1 MSDLARARGYY
12 VRDYL
17 SYLAVE
23 RNLASRTLKEY
34 GDDLKL
40 FVDYFGVFFDDGLEL
55 GSIDERSLRE
65 FLAYLKV
72 ERKYTARA
80 LNRKI
85 ACLRGYFTFLT
96 KEGYIKRSPAADLH
110 SVKLPRLLPKV
121 LTVDEVSELLEPEP
135 QVAAPRRRG
144 RRVAPA
150 QAQLAAARDR
160 AILELFYA
168 TGIRISELVGLD
180 LADIDFGEAVVKVT
194 GKGSKQRL
202 VLLSDPAA
210 EALRSYLVCRPIAA
224 TQAVFLSLQGKR
236 LSTRAVEYIF
246 EARLREAGLTRSA
259 SPHTLR
265 HSFATHMLEGG
276 SDLMTIKELLGHESL
291 STTQIYSHVSMA
303 RMRDVYR
310 SAHPRQKS

>member
-12 VRDYL
+12 QKDYL
-17 SYLAVE
+17 GYLAVE
-23 RNLASRTLKEY
+23 RNLATRTLKEY
-34 GDDLKL
+34 GDDLAT
-40 FVDYFGVFFDDGLEL
+40 FFEYFTPYLDQGLTLEAM
-55 GSIDERSLRE
+55 DERSLRE
-65 FLAYLKV
+65 FLSYLKV
-72 ERKYTARA
+72 QRGYTARA

-85 ACLRGYFTFLT
+85 ACLRGYFKFLE
-96 KEGYIKRSPAADLH
+96 KEGYIPRSPAADLH

-121 LTVDEVSELLEPEP
+121 LSQGEVSDLLGPEP
-135 QVAAPRRRG
+135 SSGSTQRRG
-144 RRVAPA
+144 RVLAPDQ
-150 QAQLAAARDR
+150 QAFARARDL

-180 LADIDFGEAVVKVT
+180 LADIDFAEGVIKVT

-202 VLLSDPAA
+202 VLLSEPAA
-210 EALRSYLVCRPIAA
+210 EALQAYLAVRPLAA
-224 TQAVFLSLQGKR
+224 TSAVFLSQRKGR
-236 LSTRAVEYIF
+236 LTARAVEYMF
-246 EARLREAGLTRSA
+246 DARMKQAGLTKKA

-303 RMRDVYR
+303 RMREVYH
-310 SAHPRQKS
+310 STHPRQR